1 MKEDI
6 INVIR
11 ILGVGLTELILE
23 IDLGFFVI
31 NSVEY
36 REPDEIILHSFKDDV
51 DYEMNF
57 DELGESYQKYVHKLL
72 TILVYN

>member
-11 ILGVGLTELILE
+11 ILGIGLTELILE
-23 IDLGFFVI
+23 IDLGFFVVNAI
-31 NSVEY
+31 EF

-51 DYEMNF
+51 DYEMSF
-57 DELGESYQKYVHKLL
+57 DELGLNYQKYIHKLL
-72 TILVYN
+72 TILVWN

>member
-57 DELGESYQKYVHKLL
+57 DELGESYQKYIHKLL